1 MISNLI
7 DLKKKY
13 LLRNLH
19 YQQDNILAQHGL
31 ENIQNIL
38 KLIKIKF
45 NKVLI
50 IQPGIVKENKDFF
63 EGNYKNINVEEL
75 EKETDKYDLII
86 SNFALGF
93 EIALE
98 PEKYLKILNK
108 LILKEG
114 LLLMN
119 ILNDSSFRTLQKTFI
134 EIDEFIFNGAH
145 QRFGPF
151 INTQTLIKNLDL
163 HQFNEIVATNELL
176 EVNYKDLKKL
186 RSDLKTMGIA
196 NIISPKPKF
205 NKEVLI
211 KMRNIFKA
219 LLNNERFM
227 PLEFEITTISSW
239 K

>member
-1 MISNLI
+1 MI

-63 EGNYKNINVEEL
+63 EGDYKNINVEEL

-186 RSDLKTMGIA
+186 RSDLKTMGIS

>member
-1 MISNLI
+1 MI

-186 RSDLKTMGIA
+186 RLDLKTMGIS

>member
-1 MISNLI
+1 MI

-31 ENIQNIL
+31 VNIQNIL

-45 NKVLI
+45 SKVLI

-93 EIALE
+93 EIVLE

-186 RSDLKTMGIA
+186 RLDLKTMGIA

>member
-1 MISNLI
+1 LI

>member
-1 MISNLI
+1 MI

-63 EGNYKNINVEEL
+63 EGDYKNINVEEL

-93 EIALE
+93 EIVLE

-186 RSDLKTMGIA
+186 RLDLKTMGIA

-211 KMRNIFKA
+211 KIRNIFKA

>member
-1 MISNLI
+1 MI

-63 EGNYKNINVEEL
+63 KGDYKNINVEEL

-186 RSDLKTMGIA
+186 RSDLKTMGIG

>member
-1 MISNLI
+1 MI

-45 NKVLI
+45 SKVLI

-63 EGNYKNINVEEL
+63 EGDYKNINVEEL

>member
-1 MISNLI
+1 MI

-45 NKVLI
+45 SKVLI

-63 EGNYKNINVEEL
+63 EGDYKNINVEEL

-211 KMRNIFKA
+211 KMRNIFNA

>member
-1 MISNLI
+1 MI

-13 LLRNLH
+13 LLRDLH
-19 YQQDNILAQHGL
+19 YQQDNFLAQRGI

-38 KLIKIKF
+38 KLIRTKF
-45 NKVLI
+45 SKVLI
-50 IQPGIVKENKDFF
+50 IQPGVVKENKVFF
-63 EGNYKNINVEEL
+63 EGNYNNINVEEL

-98 PEKYLKILNK
+98 PEKYLKILNN
-108 LILKEG
+108 LIFKEG

-119 ILNDSSFRTLQKTFI
+119 ILNDSSFRTMKKTFI
-134 EIDEFIFNGAH
+134 EIDEFIFNGAY

-163 HQFNEIVATNELL
+163 HQFNEIIATNESL
-176 EVNYKDLKKL
+176 EANYKDLKKL
-186 RSDLKTMGIA
+186 RLDLKTMGISN
-196 NIISPKPKF
+196 NINTKPKF

-211 KMRNIFKA
+211 KLKKIFKA
-219 LLNNERFM
+219 LVENKRFM

>member
-1 MISNLI
+1 LI

-45 NKVLI
+45 SKVLI

-63 EGNYKNINVEEL
+63 EGDYKNINVEEL

>member
-1 MISNLI
+1 MI

-45 NKVLI
+45 SKVLI

-186 RSDLKTMGIA
+186 RLDLKTMGIS

>member
-1 MISNLI
+1 MI

-45 NKVLI
+45 SKVLI

-186 RSDLKTMGIA
+186 RLDLKTMGIS
-196 NIISPKPKF
+196 NIITPKPKF

>member
-1 MISNLI
+1 MI

-63 EGNYKNINVEEL
+63 EGDYKNINVEEL
-75 EKETDKYDLII
+75 EKETDKYYLII

-186 RSDLKTMGIA
+186 RSDLKTMGIS

>member
-1 MISNLI
+1 MI

-63 EGNYKNINVEEL
+63 EGDYKNINVEEL

-93 EIALE
+93 EIVLE

-119 ILNDSSFRTLQKTFI
+119 ILNDSSFRTLQKHLSKLTNLYLMRSSKI
-134 EIDEFIFNGAH
+134 W
-145 QRFGPF
+145 PF
-151 INTQTLIKNLDL
+151 
-163 HQFNEIVATNELL
+163 
-176 EVNYKDLKKL
+176 Y
-186 RSDLKTMGIA
+186 
-196 NIISPKPKF
+196 
-205 NKEVLI
+205 
-211 KMRNIFKA
+211 
-219 LLNNERFM
+219 
-227 PLEFEITTISSW
+227 
-239 K
+239 

>member
-1 MISNLI
+1 LI

-45 NKVLI
+45 SKVLI
-50 IQPGIVKENKDFF
+50 IQPGIVKEKKDFF

-186 RSDLKTMGIA
+186 RLDLKTMGIS

-211 KMRNIFKA
+211 KIRNIFKA

>member
-1 MISNLI
+1 MI

-45 NKVLI
+45 SKVLI

-93 EIALE
+93 EIVLE

-186 RSDLKTMGIA
+186 RSDLKTMGIG

>member
-1 MISNLI
+1 MI

-63 EGNYKNINVEEL
+63 EGDYKNINVEEL

-186 RSDLKTMGIA
+186 RSDLKTMGIS

-211 KMRNIFKA
+211 KMRNIFIA

>member
-1 MISNLI
+1 LI

-45 NKVLI
+45 SKVLI

-186 RSDLKTMGIA
+186 RSDLKTMGIS

-211 KMRNIFKA
+211 KIRNIFKA

>member
-1 MISNLI
+1 MI

-45 NKVLI
+45 SKVLI
-50 IQPGIVKENKDFF
+50 IQPGIIKENKDFF

-93 EIALE
+93 EVALE

-176 EVNYKDLKKL
+176 ELNYKDLKKL

>member
-1 MISNLI
+1 MI

-45 NKVLI
+45 SKVLI
-50 IQPGIVKENKDFF
+50 IQPGIVKEKKDFF

-186 RSDLKTMGIA
+186 RLDLKTMGIS

>member
-1 MISNLI
+1 MI

-45 NKVLI
+45 SKVLI

-63 EGNYKNINVEEL
+63 EGDYKNINVEEL

-93 EIALE
+93 EIVLE

-186 RSDLKTMGIA
+186 RSDLKTMGIG

>member
-1 MISNLI
+1 MI

-45 NKVLI
+45 SKVLI

-63 EGNYKNINVEEL
+63 KGDYKNINVEEL

-186 RSDLKTMGIA
+186 RSDLKTMGIG

>member
-1 MISNLI
+1 MI

-19 YQQDNILAQHGL
+19 YQQNNILAQHGL

-45 NKVLI
+45 SKVLI

-186 RSDLKTMGIA
+186 RLDLKTMGIS

-211 KMRNIFKA
+211 KIRNIFKA

>member
-1 MISNLI
+1 MI

-45 NKVLI
+45 SKVLI

-63 EGNYKNINVEEL
+63 EGDYKNINVEEL

-186 RSDLKTMGIA
+186 RSDLKTMGIS

>member
-1 MISNLI
+1 MIE
-7 DLKKKY
+7 LKKKY

-63 EGNYKNINVEEL
+63 EGDYKNINVEEL

-186 RSDLKTMGIA
+186 RSDLKTMGIG

-205 NKEVLI
+205 SKEVLI

>member
-1 MISNLI
+1 LI

-45 NKVLI
+45 SKVLI
-50 IQPGIVKENKDFF
+50 IQPGIIKENKDFF

-93 EIALE
+93 EVALE

>member
-1 MISNLI
+1 MI

-186 RSDLKTMGIA
+186 RLDLKTMGIA

>member
-1 MISNLI
+1 MI

-45 NKVLI
+45 SKVLI

>member
-1 MISNLI
+1 MI

-186 RSDLKTMGIA
+186 RLDLKTMGIS

-211 KMRNIFKA
+211 KIRNIFKA

>member
-1 MISNLI
+1 MI

-45 NKVLI
+45 SKVLI

-186 RSDLKTMGIA
+186 RLDLKTMGIA

>member
-1 MISNLI
+1 MI

-63 EGNYKNINVEEL
+63 EGNYKNINIEEL

>member
-1 MISNLI
+1 LI

-13 LLRNLH
+13 LLRDLH

-31 ENIQNIL
+31 VNIQNVL

-45 NKVLI
+45 SKVLV

-86 SNFALGF
+86 SNFSLGF
-93 EIALE
+93 EIAIE

-108 LILKEG
+108 LIKKEG

-119 ILNDSSFRTLQKTFI
+119 ILNDSSFKTLQKTFI

-176 EVNYKDLKKL
+176 EANYKDLKKL
-186 RSDLKTMGIA
+186 RLDLKTMGIS
-196 NIISPKPKF
+196 NTVDPKPKF

-211 KMRNIFKA
+211 KIRNIFKA
-219 LLNNERFM
+219 LLKNERFM
-227 PLEFEITTISSW
+227 PIEFEITTISSW

>member
-1 MISNLI
+1 LI

-13 LLRNLH
+13 LLRDLH
-19 YQQDNILAQHGL
+19 YQQDNFLAQRGI

-38 KLIKIKF
+38 KLIRTKF
-45 NKVLI
+45 SKVLI
-50 IQPGIVKENKDFF
+50 IQPGVVKENKVFF
-63 EGNYKNINVEEL
+63 EGNYNNINVEEL

-98 PEKYLKILNK
+98 PEKYLKILNN
-108 LILKEG
+108 LIFKEG

-119 ILNDSSFRTLQKTFI
+119 ILNDSSFRTMKKTFI
-134 EIDEFIFNGAH
+134 EIDEFIFNGAY

-163 HQFNEIVATNELL
+163 HQFNEIIATNESL
-176 EVNYKDLKKL
+176 EANYKDLKKL
-186 RSDLKTMGIA
+186 RLDLKTMGISN
-196 NIISPKPKF
+196 NINTKPKF

-211 KMRNIFKA
+211 KLKKIFKA
-219 LLNNERFM
+219 LVENKRFM

>member
-1 MISNLI
+1 MI

-63 EGNYKNINVEEL
+63 EGDYKNINVEEL

-186 RSDLKTMGIA
+186 RLDLKTMGIA

>member
-1 MISNLI
+1 MI

-63 EGNYKNINVEEL
+63 EGDYKNINVEEL

-93 EIALE
+93 EIVLE

-186 RSDLKTMGIA
+186 RLDLKTMGIS

-211 KMRNIFKA
+211 KIRNIFKA

>member
-1 MISNLI
+1 MI

-31 ENIQNIL
+31 ENIKNIL

-45 NKVLI
+45 SKVLI
-50 IQPGIVKENKDFF
+50 IQPGIVKENKNFF
-63 EGNYKNINVEEL
+63 KGNYKNINVEEL

-93 EIALE
+93 EIVLE

-186 RSDLKTMGIA
+186 RSDLKTMGIG

-211 KMRNIFKA
+211 KMRNIFNA